1 MIPINPETSIRLKLI
16 NDQRMNIFDKEGLR
30 EIEINKLEKLRPT
43 PTATPHK
50 ESPTTRPADKY
61 LKPSNII
68 LKNRE

>member
-68 LKNRE
+68 NNSAK